1 MTNIPASIE
10 RRFTE
15 LPTLTVCNSLAAL
28 SNFQND
34 RKRMKYFH
42 DLLIT
47 SGFHRQCMMHA
58 WMTPKKLIYFQ
69 CKITIKNNLSGIW
82 KRICT
87 NEVVKSKCQ
96 N

>member
-1 MTNIPASIE
+1 MTNISASIE

-15 LPTLTVCNSLAAL
+15 LPTLTLFNSLAAL

-34 RKRMKYFH
+34 REKMKYFH

-47 SGFHRQCMMHA
+47 SEIHRQCMMHT

-69 CKITIKNNLSGIW
+69 CKITIKNNLSGYLETHLY
-82 KRICT
+82 K
-87 NEVVKSKCQ
+87 
-96 N
+96 